1 MTQKQ
6 NKTIRDQSGFTIIE
20 LMVVISIM
28 AMLMTVIVISYA
40 NQRKTR
46 STVLA
51 QNETIT
57 NIKKV
62 QSYILS
68 SRNISENTPAKYY
81 IIKLR
86 SGQPTYEIQA
96 IDNKFVLHQNVE
108 TVSLPSDTMLHH
120 LEFITSDGKSDGGEY
135 QVSWR
140 ATKLECVDVIFA
152 APFGKM
158 YINNNPKCNASLTD
172 LVKNPAA
179 MYAIDDL
186 TLRITV
192 GTIDGSKTKTID
204 LHGITGRIDAN

>member
-6 NKTIRDQSGFTIIE
+6 NKFIRNQSGFTIIE

-40 NQRKTR
+40 NQRKSR

-68 SRNISENTPAKYY
+68 SRNISADTPAKYY
-81 IIKLR
+81 ILKFR
-86 SGQPTYEIQA
+86 SGEATYEIQA
-96 IDNKFVLHQNVE
+96 IDNAFVLHQNVE
-108 TVSLPSDTMLHH
+108 TVSLPSDTILHN
-120 LEFITSDGKSDGGEY
+120 LEFITSDGNSGGGKFQMAWQTE
-135 QVSWR
+135 
-140 ATKLECVDVIFA
+140 KINCVDVIFA

-158 YINNNPKCNASLTD
+158 YLNDNSKCNESLTD
-172 LVKNPAA
+172 LVKDTAA
-179 MYAIDDL
+179 LYAIDDL
-186 TLRITV
+186 TLRL
-192 GTIDGSKTKTID
+192 TIGSLDGSNTKTID

>member
-1 MTQKQ
+1 MNQKQ
-6 NKTIRDQSGFTIIE
+6 NKFISIQSGFTIIE

-40 NQRKTR
+40 NQRKIR
-46 STVLA
+46 SVVLA

-68 SRNISENTPAKYY
+68 SRNIAADTPAKYY
-81 IIKLR
+81 ILKLR
-86 SGQPTYEIQA
+86 SGQATYEIQA
-96 IDNKFVLHQNVE
+96 IDNAFVLHQNIE
-108 TVSLPSDTMLHH
+108 TVSFPSDTTLHH
-120 LEFITSDGKSDGGEY
+120 LEFINSDGSTSEGGY
-135 QVSWR
+135 QAAGR
-140 ATKLECVDVIFA
+140 TGKITCVDVIFS

-158 YINNNPKCNASLTD
+158 YLNENPKCNESLTD
-172 LVKNPAA
+172 LVKNPSS

-186 TLRITV
+186 TLRLTIGSLD
-192 GTIDGSKTKTID
+192 GTKTKTID

>member
-1 MTQKQ
+1 MNQKQ
-6 NKTIRDQSGFTIIE
+6 NNFFSRQTGFTIIE

-46 STVLA
+46 SAVLA

-68 SRNISENTPAKYY
+68 SRNISADTPAKYY
-81 IIKLR
+81 ILKFR
-86 SGQPTYEIQA
+86 SGEATYEIQA
-96 IDNKFVLHQNVE
+96 IDNAFVLHQNVE
-108 TVSLPSDTMLHH
+108 TVSFPSDTILHN
-120 LEFITSDGKSDGGEY
+120 LEFLDSNAQPIGGGLGWNTSKIT
-135 QVSWR
+135 
-140 ATKLECVDVIFA
+140 CVDVIFS

-158 YINNNPKCNASLTD
+158 FINDNPKCNESLTD

-179 MYAIDDL
+179 MYEIDDL
-186 TLRITV
+186 TLRLTV
-192 GTIDGSKTKTID
+192 GSLDTTKTKTID